1 MEQEKPDLFT
11 VSIGNIPAGPIS
23 IHIKIIYITELQVV
37 GKKQLSCVLIPPLTS
52 RLHQNYHILHRQ

>member
-37 GKKQLSCVLIPPLTS
+37 GKKQLSCVFIPLTS
-52 RLHQNYHILHRQ
+52 QLHQNHHILHRQ

>member
-37 GKKQLSCVLIPPLTS
+37 GKKQLSFIPLTS
-52 RLHQNYHILHRQ
+52 QLHQDYHILHRQ